1 MSGSGLRRLAV
12 FAAYV
17 AGAAA
22 SVALLLLSLQGVID
36 NDWTEVVAVVTGGW
50 CVWLVVKEHIWN
62 WPIGLA
68 NCAFTFIVYFQTRF
82 YADAALQIVY
92 MVLAVLGWY
101 WWLHGGERRSRLKI
115 VNLNLDL
122 ALVLTYVCGVSTI
135 LIHDALIVV
144 KGTAPFLD
152 ALTTAMSLV
161 AQFMLTKK
169 IIENWLVWI
178 AADAIYVPLLWSR
191 DLHLMSGL
199 YFVFLVMA
207 IAGYVE
213 WRRRQAIGAP
223 A

>member
-1 MSGSGLRRLAV
+1 MSRTGLRQLGV
-12 FAAYV
+12 FAGYV

-22 SVALLLLSLQGVID
+22 SVALLLLSLQGIIE
-36 NDWTEVVAVVTGGW
+36 NHWTEVVAVVTGGW

-68 NCAFTFIVYFQTRF
+68 NCVFTFIVYYQTRF
-82 YADAALQIVY
+82 YADAGLQIVY
-92 MVLAVLGWY
+92 MILAVLGWY
-101 WWLHGGERRSRLKI
+101 WWLHGGDRRSRLRI
-115 VNLNLDL
+115 VNIRSEL
-122 ALVLTYVCGVSTI
+122 AIGLAYVCGVSTI

-161 AQFMLTKK
+161 AQYMLTKK
-169 IIENWLVWI
+169 FIENWLVWI

-191 DLHLMSGL
+191 QLHLMAGL
-199 YFVFLVMA
+199 YFVFLLMA

-213 WRRRQAIGAP
+213 WRRRQSVGAT